1 MRRWCGPL
9 GLLFTAIAVNCLL
22 GFHAWYS
29 DTAEA
34 KVDESYKNTL
44 LLQRVIELVRQEY
57 VDPTKTSYKDLT
69 YSALKGILSSL
80 DPHSQF
86 LDEESF
92 AEMQKDTRGEF
103 SGLGIVV
110 GMRDGNVIIIAPMED
125 TPSSRA
131 GILPGD
137 RILKIDGKTTEK
149 MGLNRAIKRLR
160 GSRGEKVKMTLM
172 RSAEGKPDDVF
183 DVELTRE
190 IIKVATVKEVR
201 LLPAEMTGT
210 DKIGYIR
217 LEQFGENSPM
227 EMERALARLE
237 SQGMEALVLDLR
249 NNPGGLLDSAVEIAG
264 AFLPPNTVVVSTQG
278 RTPQQSYEY
287 RSRNGR
293 RHPNYPI
300 TVLINGY
307 SASAAEIVAGALKD
321 MRRALILGET
331 SFGKGSVQSV
341 QDLGN
346 GVGLRLTTARYYTP
360 SRKTIHE
367 VGIAPDIYAPVT
379 EKEERQLVAARNP
392 RLLTSE
398 EQTQIRTLRD
408 TQLDRAVASLKG
420 VRIHTQRQ
428 NGPDYRARQAR
439 NTP

>member
-1 MRRWCGPL
+1 MVA
-9 GLLFTAIAVNCLL
+9 AIAVNCFL
-22 GFHAWYS
+22 GIQAWYS
-29 DTAEA
+29 DTAQA

-57 VDPTKTSYKDLT
+57 VDPTKTNYKDLT
-69 YSALKGILSSL
+69 YSALKGVLSSL

-92 AEMQKDTRGEF
+92 AEMQKDTKGEF

-137 RILKIDGKTTEK
+137 RILKIDGKSTEK
-149 MGLNRAIKRLR
+149 IGLSKAIKRLR
-160 GSRGEKVKMTLM
+160 GSKGEKVKMTLM
-172 RSAEGKPDDVF
+172 RSVEGKPDDIF

-190 IIKVATVKEVR
+190 VIKVATVKEAKM
-201 LLPAEMTGT
+201 LPAEMTGN
-210 DKIGYIR
+210 DKIGYLR
-217 LEQFGENSPM
+217 LEQFGENSPV

-237 SQGMEALVLDLR
+237 SQGMEGLVLDLR
-249 NNPGGLLDSAVEIAG
+249 NNPGGLLDAAVEIAG
-264 AFLPPNTVVVSTQG
+264 SFLPPNTVVVSTQG
-278 RTPQQSYEY
+278 RNAQQSYDY
-287 RSRNGR
+287 RARTGK

-321 MRRALILGET
+321 LRRAIIIGET

-341 QDLGN
+341 QDLGG

-360 SRKTIHE
+360 SRKVIHE
-367 VGIAPDIYAPVT
+367 VGVAPDIYAPIT

-392 RLLTSE
+392 RLLNAQ
-398 EQTQIRTLRD
+398 EQQEIRTLRD
-408 TQLDRAVASLKG
+408 SQLDRAVASLKG
-420 VRIHTQRQ
+420 VRIYTQRQ
-428 NGPDYRARQAR
+428 NSADFRAKQASSK
-439 NTP
+439 

>member
-1 MRRWCGPL
+1 MG
-9 GLLFTAIAVNCLL
+9 IQ
-22 GFHAWYS
+22 AWYS
-29 DTAEA
+29 DTAQA

-57 VDPTKTSYKDLT
+57 VDPTKTNYKDLT
-69 YSALKGILSSL
+69 YSALKGVLSSL

-92 AEMQKDTRGEF
+92 AEMQKDTKGEF

-137 RILKIDGKTTEK
+137 RILKIDGKSTEK
-149 MGLNRAIKRLR
+149 IGLSKAIKRLR
-160 GSRGEKVKMTLM
+160 GSKGEKVKMTLM
-172 RSAEGKPDDVF
+172 RSVEGKPDDIF

-190 IIKVATVKEVR
+190 VIKVATVKEAKM
-201 LLPAEMTGT
+201 LPAEMTGN
-210 DKIGYIR
+210 DKIGYLR
-217 LEQFGENSPM
+217 LEQFGENSPV

-237 SQGMEALVLDLR
+237 SQGMEGLVLDLR
-249 NNPGGLLDSAVEIAG
+249 NNPGGLLDAAVEIAG
-264 AFLPPNTVVVSTQG
+264 SFLPPNTVVVSTQG
-278 RTPQQSYEY
+278 RNAQQSYDY
-287 RSRNGR
+287 RARTGK

-321 MRRALILGET
+321 LRRAIIIGET

-341 QDLGN
+341 QDLGG

-360 SRKTIHE
+360 SRKVIHE
-367 VGIAPDIYAPVT
+367 VGVAPDIYAPIT

-392 RLLTSE
+392 RLLNAQ
-398 EQTQIRTLRD
+398 EQQEIRTLRD
-408 TQLDRAVASLKG
+408 SQLDRAVASLKG
-420 VRIHTQRQ
+420 VRIYTQRQ
-428 NGPDYRARQAR
+428 NSADFRAKQASSK
-439 NTP
+439 